1 MESRKLQRVG
11 RSTIT
16 VSLPNRWIKE
26 NGIKP
31 GDIVLIVP
39 EKDGTLKIIPRER
52 FRQEDVEEEYVINAD
67 LCTEPGLLEKI
78 IVGAYLHGKNLIRII
93 SANRIDKRHM
103 DEIRRIVR
111 KLVGLG
117 ILEETENNVLLHCSL
132 DLTKFKFDM
141 LIRRLT
147 LLVLTVFSE
156 AMQAFLKNDDK
167 LAQEAI
173 ERENEVDMIYY
184 LAIRLLLFAQE
195 REEIREQVGLTDI
208 VFLPAARSILQSLEL
223 IGDISEDI
231 AKKIIALKDLGGKFD
246 KEEVER
252 IYKIG
257 EKAQEIVKT
266 SVECI
271 FTGDIRLANSILE
284 MRRSLKNEIEKIFY
298 ELPGV
303 PYLRTLI
310 SCISNIIHIGS
321 MNAEIAINKAL
332 REQSSSVMEIVE
344 VVRHTRVKRL

>member
-31 GDIVLIVP
+31 GDIVFIIP
-39 EKDGTLKIIPRER
+39 EKDGALRIIPRER
-52 FRQEDVEEEYVINAD
+52 FHQEEVEEEYVINAD
-67 LCTEPGLLEKI
+67 TCMDPGLLERL
-78 IVGAYLHGKNLIRII
+78 IVGAYLLGKSIIRII
-93 SANRIDKRHM
+93 SAKRIEKDHM
-103 DEIRRIVR
+103 DVIRRIVR

-141 LIRRLT
+141 LIRRLA

-156 AMQAFLKNDDK
+156 AMQALLKNDDK

-184 LAIRLLLFAQE
+184 LATRLLLFAQE
-195 REEIREQVGLTDI
+195 KEEMREQVGLTDI
-208 VFLPAARSILQSLEL
+208 IFLPAARSILQSLEL

-231 AKKIIALKDLGGKFD
+231 AKKVMTLKEHRKILG
-246 KEEVER
+246 EEEIKKVYE
-252 IYKIG
+252 IG
-257 EKAQEIVKT
+257 EIAQEIMKT

-271 FTGDIRLANSILE
+271 FTGDVRLANRVLE
-284 MRRSLKNEIEKIFY
+284 MRRSLKSKIEKLFY
-298 ELPGV
+298 ELPNV
-303 PYLRTLI
+303 PYLRTFV

-321 MNAEIAINKAL
+321 MMAEIAINKAL
-332 REQSSSVMEIVE
+332 REYGDSLRDILEII
-344 VVRHTRVKRL
+344 RHARTK

>member
-16 VSLPNRWIKE
+16 VSLPNKWIKE
-26 NGIKP
+26 NGVKP
-31 GDIVLIVP
+31 GDIVFIVP
-39 EKDGTLKIIPRER
+39 EKDGTLRIVPKER
-52 FRQEDVEEEYVINAD
+52 FYQEDIEEEYIINAD
-67 LCTEPGLLEKI
+67 ACMEHGLLEKI
-78 IVGAYLHGKNLIRII
+78 IVGAYLHGKNLIRVI
-93 SANRIDKRHM
+93 SANRIEKNHM

-184 LAIRLLLFAQE
+184 LATRLLLFAQE
-195 REEIREQVGLTDI
+195 KEEIREQVGLTDV

-231 AKKIIALKDLGGKFD
+231 AKKVIALKEYGERPG
-246 KEEVER
+246 EEEIKKV
-252 IYKIG
+252 YKIG
-257 EKAQEIVKT
+257 ERAQEIVKT

-271 FTGDIRLANSILE
+271 FTGDVRLANKVLETKRSIK
-284 MRRSLKNEIEKIFY
+284 SEIEKLFY
-298 ELPGV
+298 ELPNI
-303 PYLRTLI
+303 PYLRTFV
-310 SCISNIIHIGS
+310 SCISNIIHVGS
-321 MNAEIAINKAL
+321 MSAEIAINKAL
-332 REQSSSVMEIVE
+332 REQSDSLKDIVEIVKHM
-344 VVRHTRVKRL
+344 RAKPT